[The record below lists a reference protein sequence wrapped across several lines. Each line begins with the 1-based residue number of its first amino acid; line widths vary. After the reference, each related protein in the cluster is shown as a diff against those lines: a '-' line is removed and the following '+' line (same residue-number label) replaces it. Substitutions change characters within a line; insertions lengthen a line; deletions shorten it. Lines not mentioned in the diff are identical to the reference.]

1 MAEEADE
8 TEAAEDAEPYDRPRP
23 QPLLRSESRAF
34 RRRRARPAARS
45 TITTTA
51 RMMPANMAPPSFRS
65 PEAAPRG
72 RLA

>member
-1 MAEEADE
+1 MEDDE
-8 TEAAEDAEPYDRPRP
+8 DDEPYDRFRPRP
-23 QPLLRSESRAF
+23 LLCSESRAF
-34 RRRRARPAARS
+34 RLRRARPAARN